1 MKTYFLFIALFIILL
16 VIAFNSNIESFKK
29 GHYGGHHGHH
39 RGHSRGHRG
48 RRRWYHRYYNW
59 NPWYFFS
66 GLCKNGCTNIGY
78 GNWGCQYPGTGPNDC
93 VFATDCTG
101 CGTNRRWYY

>member
-1 MKTYFLFIALFIILL
+1 MKTHFLFIALFVILL
-16 VIAFNSNIESFKK
+16 IIVFSSNIETFRR
-29 GHYGGHHGHH
+29 GRRRRHHRRHH
-39 RGHSRGHRG
+39 RG
-48 RRRWYHRYYNW
+48 RRWYHRFYDW